1 VLFLTLAKLT
11 FDNLA
16 SVPGL
21 GDAQRQQIS
30 DLVEQ
35 TAGTIIPALAQK
47 PGGAAIA
54 EAAGEAFASAVRYTS
69 FTAAAFVFLG
79 LLATLRLPADTK
91 RPAEVPA
98 DTSA

>member
-1 VLFLTLAKLT
+1 MPDPAARRRGQVSNSMT
-11 FDNLA
+11 
-16 SVPGL
+16 
-21 GDAQRQQIS
+21 
-30 DLVEQ
+30 EQ

-54 EAAGEAFASAVRYTS
+54 EAAGEAFASAVRFTS

-91 RPAEVPA
+91 RSEEIVA
-98 DTSA
+98 DAAV